1 MAAIYN
7 ATRPLL
13 PDNSFLAGVTALV
26 LLVGATAFIN
36 VLQQLVSSEAFGHC
50 EISTYARPF
59 TLRQLFP
66 APKSQPPV
74 VFHVFPVIGSAVTYG
89 MDPYKFLF
97 DCREKVRTAVELG
110 KACACS

>member
-36 VLQQLVSSEAFGHC
+36 VLQQLVRAISS
-50 EISTYARPF
+50 INT
-59 TLRQLFP
+59 QL
-66 APKSQPPV
+66 K
-74 VFHVFPVIGSAVTYG
+74 
-89 MDPYKFLF
+89 
-97 DCREKVRTAVELG
+97 
-110 KACACS
+110 